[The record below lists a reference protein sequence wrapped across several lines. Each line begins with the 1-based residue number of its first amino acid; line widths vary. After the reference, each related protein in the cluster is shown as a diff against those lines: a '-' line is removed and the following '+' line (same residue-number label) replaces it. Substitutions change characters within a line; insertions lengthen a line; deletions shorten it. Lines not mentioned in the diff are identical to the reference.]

1 MVFQPNFGTWCC
13 LLASC
18 DPSCESNTT
27 TPSCSTELHKL
38 QHPRRDF
45 PAPFSLNTI
54 FIASTWRTQIK
65 LSNLQE
71 VVISG
76 TVNFSKIIVM
86 KGKCNKYWELHK
98 QLLIFKADIQY
109 RWYNHNLLITLARM
123 QNINCQRWHYT
134 PQNEDFYY
142 KTVMGTGKFYYLNK
156 RTKLLIRKCNYA
168 KNSKQRRI

>member
-1 MVFQPNFGTWCC
+1 MVFQPIFGPWCC

-18 DPSCESNTT
+18 DPSNPTRPPLSA
-27 TPSCSTELHKL
+27 L
-38 QHPRRDF
+38 QNYTNSSIPEGIF
-45 PAPFSLNTI
+45 QPLSVWMPF

-65 LSNLQE
+65 LSNFQE

-98 QLLIFKADIQY
+98 QLLIFKAAIQY
-109 RWYNHNLLITLARM
+109 RWYNHNLLITSARM
-123 QNINCQRWHYT
+123 HNINCQRWHYT
-134 PQNEDFYY
+134 PQNEDLHY
-142 KTVMGTGKFYYLNK
+142 KIIMGTGNFYYLNK

-168 KNSKQRRI
+168 KNSKQRKC